1 MNEIFMRVTLRQLRI
16 FITVAESLSYTRASE
31 KLFMS
36 QPAVSKQIKQLEEA
50 VDACLFEK
58 VGKKIFLTEAGYEM
72 QNYAE
77 SILNMVADAK
87 EHLAELKGGNKGRL
101 KLAAATTASSFVID
115 TLGQFRKLYPDVEFE
130 FAVSNRKTL
139 LNNLDKNL
147 VDLVIMGLP
156 PENTHYR
163 VEAFMKNPLV
173 FVASTDHP
181 LVGKKVK
188 AKDLVKEPFVAR
200 EEGSGTRQAMEAFF
214 AEQGLEIHIGMLF
227 NSNESI
233 KTAVMSGFG
242 VALVSLHTI
251 QAELKQNQLSILDVE
266 DTPLER
272 YWYLVHL
279 EEKRLSAAVGIFKEY
294 ILNEVAAPDFLL
306 S

>member
-1 MNEIFMRVTLRQLRI
+1 MRVTLRQLRV

-58 VGKKIFLTEAGYEM
+58 VGKRIFLTEAGCEM

-77 SILNMVADAK
+77 SILGLVGDAK

-115 TLGQFRKLYPDVEFE
+115 TLGQFRTVYPDVEFE
-130 FAVSNRKTL
+130 YAVSNRKTL
-139 LNNLDKNL
+139 LDDLDKNL
-147 VDLVIMGLP
+147 IDLVIMGLP
-156 PENTHYR
+156 PENTHYHI
-163 VEAFMKNPLV
+163 EPFMKNPLV
-173 FVASTDHP
+173 FIAPPEHH
-181 LVGKKVK
+181 LVGKKIT
-188 AKDLVKEPFVAR
+188 ANDLKNETFVAR
-200 EEGSGTRQAMEAFF
+200 EEGSGTRQAMEMFF
-214 AEQGLEIHIGMLF
+214 SKKGHEIHIGMLF

-233 KTAVMSGFG
+233 KSAVISGFG
-242 VALVSLHTI
+242 IALVSTHTI
-251 QAELKQNQLSILDVE
+251 QAEIDQNLVSILEVE
-266 DTPLER
+266 DTPLNR

-279 EEKRLSAAVGIFKEY
+279 QEKRLSATVKIFKEY
-294 ILNEVAAPDFLL
+294 ILQNVKDPKLL
-306 S
+306 VE

>member
-1 MNEIFMRVTLRQLRI
+1 MKITLKQLKA

-50 VDACLFEK
+50 VNSILFEK
-58 VGKKIFLTEAGYEM
+58 VGKKIFLTDAGIEM
-72 QNYAE
+72 LNYAK
-77 SILNMVADAK
+77 SILSKVAEAK
-87 EHLAELKGGNKGRL
+87 DHLAELRGGNKGRL
-101 KLAAATTASSFVID
+101 KIAAATTASSFAID

-130 FAVSNRKTL
+130 FSVNNRKTL
-139 LNNLDKNL
+139 LSNLDHNL

-156 PENTHYR
+156 PENSHYR

-173 FVASTDHP
+173 FVSSVDHP
-181 LVGKKVK
+181 LVGKAIK
-188 AKDLVKEPFVAR
+188 AADLVNETFVVR
-200 EEGSGTRQAMEAFF
+200 EEGSGTRQAMEVFF
-214 AEQGLEIHIGMLF
+214 ADKSLDIHIGMLF

-242 VALVSLHTI
+242 IALVSLHTV
-251 QAELKQNQLSILDVE
+251 QRELQQQQISVLKVE

-279 EEKRLSAAVGIFKEY
+279 EEKRLSAAIGIFKDY
-294 ILNEVAAPDFLL
+294 ILEKVAEPSLIGI
-306 S
+306 